1 MLGWQ
6 ALLPTDPSLD
16 AEHHPYSKITSDRMI
31 SRWGLRPSIPSHRR
45 VKLIRCITRGG
56 ASWSHAKRLALGVT
70 ESFRNLQ
77 RKHRWTWH
85 SGRASKA
92 EEWGSDYH
100 KLKCL
105 LSCSRSREPCPG
117 GSLVKEVTDS
127 EGCLRFLQKHLM
139 QNGPGGRKWKCVCVL
154 HICDDMHKMLY
165 HIHLRML
172 V

>member
-1 MLGWQ
+1 MQSTILTAKSPVTGWL
-6 ALLPTDPSLD
+6 AGEDYDPLF
-16 AEHHPYSKITSDRMI
+16 HTTG
-31 SRWGLRPSIPSHRR
+31 W